1 MKPSSRSGCPP
12 SRLFT
17 RFTTSPVSDLRIE
30 RRRGQQRGR
39 WRPKACVEFEHE
51 KRQWKPRSFSHAP
64 GVLEVAHDLEEL
76 LVRLGARADEP
87 RLHRPDVLQRILG
100 RFPARRDRGSHLTVI
115 DSAPGTRFTRSPEG
129 MRKTT
134 SVRRTRAPD
143 VTRRVYA
150 RSIAPHRTRAYSGRR
165 CSDVALARGV
175 DCADAARLRRTPR
188 PVSGI
193 SRGRHS
199 SWLARWKTRRFLI
212 QARLRN
218 FSPSEDGSA
227 CLAVCRSTKKASGAK
242 MKRHRS
248 FSACVV

>member
-1 MKPSSRSGCPP
+1 M
-12 SRLFT
+12 
-17 RFTTSPVSDLRIE
+17 
-30 RRRGQQRGR
+30 
-39 WRPKACVEFEHE
+39 EFEHE

-134 SVRRTRAPD
+134 SVRRTRAHD

-150 RSIAPHRTRAYSGRR
+150 RSIAPNRTRA
-165 CSDVALARGV
+165 
-175 DCADAARLRRTPR
+175 
-188 PVSGI
+188 
-193 SRGRHS
+193 
-199 SWLARWKTRRFLI
+199 
-212 QARLRN
+212 
-218 FSPSEDGSA
+218 
-227 CLAVCRSTKKASGAK
+227 
-242 MKRHRS
+242 
-248 FSACVV
+248 

>member
-1 MKPSSRSGCPP
+1 MRAPRAFLRAGDARSSRSSRALRPHDRRARAVTKTAPRAGRARRTVCSSDGSDGKTARETHGPPTGGFERARTSGRKQLKPSSRSGCPP

-134 SVRRTRAPD
+134 SVRRTRAHD

-150 RSIAPHRTRAYSGRR
+150 RSIAPNRTRA
-165 CSDVALARGV
+165 
-175 DCADAARLRRTPR
+175 
-188 PVSGI
+188 
-193 SRGRHS
+193 
-199 SWLARWKTRRFLI
+199 
-212 QARLRN
+212 
-218 FSPSEDGSA
+218 
-227 CLAVCRSTKKASGAK
+227 
-242 MKRHRS
+242 
-248 FSACVV
+248 